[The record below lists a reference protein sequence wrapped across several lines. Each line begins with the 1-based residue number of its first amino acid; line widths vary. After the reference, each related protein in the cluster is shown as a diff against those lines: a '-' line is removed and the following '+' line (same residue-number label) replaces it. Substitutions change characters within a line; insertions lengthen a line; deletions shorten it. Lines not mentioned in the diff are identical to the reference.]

1 MNRSQQF
8 PPFSEIFVP
17 FLILGALGLGGLTL
31 VITQTL
37 PTLLPRWLFFFLSTL
52 GVTGIALPIVY
63 FLNWRFSSSNSLPS
77 TGTLV
82 REALWMGIIFD
93 LLAWLQL
100 ERVLTLTLGMILFL
114 GVFILEFSLRLIE
127 RAQWRPHD
135 TPHDS

>member
-8 PPFSEIFVP
+8 PSFSVIVIP
-17 FLILGALGLGGLTL
+17 SLLLSTLGLGGLAL

-52 GVTGIALPIVY
+52 GITGIALPMVY
-63 FLNWRFSSSNSLPS
+63 FLNWRFSPQTPPS

-82 REALWMGIIFD
+82 REALWAGILFD
-93 LLAWLQL
+93 LFAWLQL

-135 TPHDS
+135 TPHES

>member
-1 MNRSQQF
+1 VNRSQQF
-8 PPFSEIFVP
+8 PPLSVIVIP
-17 FLILGALGLGGLTL
+17 SLLLSALGLGGLAL

-52 GVTGIALPIVY
+52 GLTGIALPMVY
-63 FLNWRFSSSNSLPS
+63 FLNWRFSSQAPPS

-82 REALWMGIIFD
+82 REALWAGILFD
-93 LLAWLQL
+93 LFAWLQL
-100 ERVLTLTLGMILFL
+100 ERVLTLTLGMILLL

-135 TPHDS
+135 TPHES